1 MHLLKL
7 KDDGEFSLADEY
19 IGSMAIPPYA
29 ILSHT
34 WGAAP
39 DEVTFKDLTE
49 GLGKSKAGY
58 EKLAFCAKQAMD
70 DGLEF
75 FWVDTCCI
83 DKSSSAELSESIISM
98 FRWYRDSAKCY
109 VYLSDVSTSG
119 FANHDPS
126 FQKSRWFTRGWTLQ
140 ELLAP
145 TCVEFFSKSGDRLGN
160 KSSLLKEIAGIT
172 GISVQALKGSPL
184 HSFSVEER
192 LSWVENR
199 KTTRD
204 EDMAYALLGIFDISM
219 QAQYGEGKE
228 RAWNRL
234 KREINEPLTSERT
247 RPFLFLAV
255 NVVETEPDEELEGN
269 DSDEELEGSDSDEE
283 PEGNDLGEDSWKDIM
298 RSRKKKKSCFNCGSK
313 EHWEGYCSQDCGR
326 CKTFISLL

>member
-1 MHLLKL
+1 MRLLQL
-7 KDDGEFSLADEY
+7 KDDGEFSLVEY
-19 IGSMAIPPYA
+19 IRNRDIPPYA

-34 WGAAP
+34 WGAAH

-70 DGLEF
+70 DGLKF

-98 FRWYRDSAKCY
+98 FRWYHNSARCY
-109 VYLSDVSTSG
+109 VYLPDVSTSG
-119 FANHDPS
+119 FANNDPS
-126 FQKSRWFTRGWTLQ
+126 FQQSRWFTRGWTLQ
-140 ELLAP
+140 ELLAS
-145 TCVEFFSKSGDRLGN
+145 TCVEFYSKSGDRLGN

-184 HSFSVEER
+184 QSFSVEER
-192 LSWVENR
+192 LSWVRNR
-199 KTTRD
+199 ETTRD
-204 EDMAYALLGIFDISM
+204 EDMAYSLLGIFDISM
-219 QAQYGEGKE
+219 AANYGEGKE

-234 KREINEPLTSERT
+234 KRKINKTLTSERT
-247 RPFLFLAV
+247 LPFPVLAA
-255 NVVETEPDEELEGN
+255 NLVETESGEELEGS

-283 PEGNDLGEDSWKDIM
+283 SEGNDSVEDSWTDIM
-298 RSRKKKKSCFNCGSK
+298 TSREEKGSCFNCGSK